1 MRRNRGSIVAALVL
15 LAAFTPNL
23 AAQQQPSGDFVAGLN
38 ALNAADYQDAMARL
52 QKTVQAQPGNEAAH
66 YYLGVANFHLEQY
79 PEALAAFR
87 EAEHLAPARPGV
99 RLYIGHIYARQGAFD
114 EAITAYEEELAKLYG
129 PQRADALVALGST
142 LAQADRLRQA
152 RETLAQAVYYDPKY
166 VEALYYYGHV
176 FLQLD
181 QPEQA
186 LEQFEKAREVV
197 QEWND
202 KMIRLG
208 RLSPE
213 EARRQ
218 QTTEESVAQEYGR
231 AETFAQ
237 ELMLWPNLNKA
248 IGDAYMAQG
257 EWTEARNAYR
267 RALRRD
273 ELGNPS
279 DPDVY
284 VRIGRAL
291 LEDAREM
298 FYEEGLLF
306 SAIPMT
312 KEAVGSAEKALEL
325 DANFAPAHELLGE
338 AYALQASTYA
348 SDPDRNIVS
357 HTLQDALAEFDK
369 ALTQDLQSVR
379 AMVSMART
387 YLDRAERLAPGSA
400 EVLTTLRE
408 ADRLIRDALELAP
421 DNTTLYVQMARL
433 AILQE
438 NYEAALETAQY
449 ALELKPDD
457 VAGLNA
463 AGLAAY
469 YMNDLPKAIRYFTE
483 AIRINPKYAQSY
495 TNLGNAFFQIQS
507 WYRARRQYKK
517 ALERMPEAVLANT
530 AYQRAYMY
538 YMIGLC
544 YHETQDYDHEVK
556 ALNDALALDSTYFDA
571 YRQLGRAYLAR
582 RDYRA
587 SRRVLEIAIQNAPS
601 DPQAADVHTQI
612 GEVCEVEGD
621 THAAVVAYSA
631 ALEVDPNNPVA
642 AAAIS
647 RLSQS

>member
-15 LAAFTPNL
+15 LAAFTPHL
-23 AAQQQPSGDFVAGLN
+23 AAQQQPSGDFVAGIN
-38 ALNAADYQDAMARL
+38 ALNAADYDEAVARL

-99 RLYIGHIYARQGAFD
+99 RLYIGHIYARQGALD
-114 EAITAYEEELAKLYG
+114 EAITAYQEELSKLYSL
-129 PQRADALVALGST
+129 QRADALVALGST
-142 LAQADRLRQA
+142 LAQAGKLQQA
-152 RETLAQAVYYDPKY
+152 REILAQAVYYDPKY

-176 FLQLD
+176 FLRLE
-181 QPEQA
+181 QPEEA
-186 LEQFEKAREVV
+186 LEQFEKAREVI

-202 KMIRLG
+202 MMTRLG

-218 QTTEESVAQEYGR
+218 QMTEENVAQEYSR
-231 AETFAQ
+231 AEAFAQ
-237 ELMLWPNLNKA
+237 ELGLWPSLNKA
-248 IGDAYMAQG
+248 IGDTHMALG
-257 EWTEARNAYR
+257 EWTAARNAYR
-267 RALRRD
+267 LALRRQ

-291 LEDAREM
+291 IEDAREL
-298 FYEEGLLF
+298 FYDEGLLF

-312 KEAVGSAEKALEL
+312 KEAIESAEKALKF

-338 AYALQASTYA
+338 VYALQASTYN

-357 HTLQDALAEFDK
+357 HTFEDALAEFDK
-369 ALTQDLQSVR
+369 ALTQDPHFVR
-379 AMVSMART
+379 AMEGMART

-400 EVLTTLRE
+400 EALTTLRE
-408 ADRLIRDALELAP
+408 ADRLIREALELAP
-421 DNTTLYVQMARL
+421 DNTKLYVQMARL
-433 AILQE
+433 ATLQE

-449 ALELKPDD
+449 ALALEPDD

-469 YMNDLPKAIRYFTE
+469 YMNDLPKAVRYFTK
-483 AIRINPKYAQSY
+483 AIRSNPKYAQSY
-495 TNLGNAFFQIQS
+495 TNLGNAFFQMQS

-517 ALERMPEAVLANT
+517 ALERTPEAVLANT

-544 YHETQDYDHEVK
+544 YHETQDYDHEVE

-601 DPQAADVHTQI
+601 DPQVADVHTQI
-612 GEVCEVEGD
+612 GEIYDVEGD
-621 THAAVVAYSA
+621 THAAIVAYSA
-631 ALEVDPNNPVA
+631 ALEADPNNPVA

-647 RLSQS
+647 RLT